1 MNTLSRHP
9 GEPVTTVSK
18 QISFI
23 LLPGFALTSF
33 SLAIEAL
40 SVANSLDDQPIYSY
54 GICSLTDGDHPG
66 KVISSNGVPVEVS
79 HGLDACDNA
88 EMVFICAYKGAA
100 TIEDPQLLS
109 QLRRLSQ
116 KGVRIVALS
125 GGSFVLA
132 KAGLLQ
138 DKGCTLV
145 HEHRSTFAELYP
157 SIPLQDSIYTVN
169 GNVLTSAGGTATLDM
184 LLYLIGLDQGKTFA
198 HNVAQRFQQERI
210 RSGEEVL
217 ASQRM
222 LALSMKSPCLGA
234 AIELMEK
241 SIDQPYSIEDL
252 SQRIG
257 TTRRNLEMVF
267 QRHQNTTPNRY
278 YLKLRLQHARRMLE
292 ETNLSIASIAQAT
305 GFSSQSYFGKCF
317 KDLYDIQ
324 PSQLRQD

>member
-9 GEPVTTVSK
+9 GDTVTTVSK

-33 SLAIEAL
+33 ALAIEAL
-40 SVANSLDDQPIYSY
+40 SVANGLDDQPIYSY
-54 GICSLTDGDHPG
+54 EICSLTDDKHPG

-79 HGLDACDNA
+79 KGLEACDNA

-222 LALSMKSPCLGA
+222 LALSMKSPA
-234 AIELMEK
+234 WE
-241 SIDQPYSIEDL
+241 P
-252 SQRIG
+252 
-257 TTRRNLEMVF
+257 
-267 QRHQNTTPNRY
+267 
-278 YLKLRLQHARRMLE
+278 
-292 ETNLSIASIAQAT
+292 
-305 GFSSQSYFGKCF
+305 
-317 KDLYDIQ
+317 
-324 PSQLRQD
+324 PSN